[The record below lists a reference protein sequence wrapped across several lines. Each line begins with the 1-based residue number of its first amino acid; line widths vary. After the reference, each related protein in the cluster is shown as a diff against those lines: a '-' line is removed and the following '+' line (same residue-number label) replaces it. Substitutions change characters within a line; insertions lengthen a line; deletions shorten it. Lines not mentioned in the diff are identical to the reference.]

1 MFKGLGL
8 GGIQI
13 AQMLKQNHS
22 RKVYQNLRITKST
35 FLLLKQWCLANT
47 PLRGGYKVTIKEK
60 LAIFIY
66 IASTGASFRTIIEHF
81 YRPIETIHKAFKAI
95 LHAMILLYCE
105 VIQLLGPNRPLD
117 KRIAGDPKYFPFFN
131 NCISAL
137 DGTHIHAYLPVE
149 LTPLF
154 RNRKGFLSQ
163 NVLAAYTFD
172 LQFSFVYPGWEGNA
186 HDTRVL
192 NDAEQKGRF
201 VVPARK
207 FYLADAGYTNRW
219 PYLSPYRGTRYH
231 LREQAIAQM

>member
-137 DGTHIHAYLPVE
+137 NNIYIYAYLPVE
-149 LTPLF
+149 LTSLF
-154 RNRKGFLSQ
+154 KNRKGFLS
-163 NVLAAYTFD
+163 
-172 LQFSFVYPGWEGNA
+172 
-186 HDTRVL
+186 
-192 NDAEQKGRF
+192 
-201 VVPARK
+201 
-207 FYLADAGYTNRW
+207 
-219 PYLSPYRGTRYH
+219 
-231 LREQAIAQM
+231 